1 MNDLYHQQ
9 VKDIFKKV
17 FETQKESIIK
27 SSTYGFESVSNKAR
41 FYALGTGH
49 SHLMPE
55 ELYARFKGTDMVTS
69 IIMPEFMLH
78 QFFVKSTTIERLAS
92 YADIV
97 LGMYPMEKGD
107 TLMLVSNSGRNG
119 LLVELALRA
128 KEKGVNLITCTNY
141 SQAQIVSSRHASG
154 KNMIDFADVI
164 IDNCG
169 EYGDACH
176 EVMDGLKMGST
187 SNMVITLIAQMIN
200 AVLINLQEGHKED
213 NMAVLDRFEEYFWEF
228 FNETTNQRIDVLK
241 AATIIFEAVEKEHR
255 FFVYGSGH
263 AHMITEELYCRA
275 GGLAFIN
282 PILEDEIMVHM
293 SAEKSNLME
302 TSVEYA
308 SILMQKYGLKS
319 NDVLLIT
326 SNSGKQR
333 LTIELARLAKAAN
346 VKVIALTNVRQ
357 AKETTSLHPSGKLLV
372 DFADVVIDNCS
383 PINDAAFIIN
393 NRECCPLSTILSCYL
408 AQCMVVNVAYIM
420 KEHNLI
426 PPVLVSANIEEG
438 QTEEQKRIKQLSAQ
452 EMIKFQDY
460 FIYQGPRRLI
470 SMAKI
475 LNKI

>member
-1 MNDLYHQQ
+1 MNNLYHQQ
-9 VKDIFKKV
+9 VKNIFKKV
-17 FETQKESIIK
+17 FDTQKENIIK

-49 SHLMPE
+49 SHIMPE

-69 IIMPEFMLH
+69 ILMPEFMLH
-78 QFFVKSTTIERLAS
+78 QFFTKSTTIERLAS

-128 KEKGVNLITCTNY
+128 KQKGVNLITCTNY
-141 SQAQIVSSRHASG
+141 PQAQIVSSRHASG

-176 EVMDGLKMGST
+176 EIMDGLKMGST
-187 SNMVITLIAQMIN
+187 SNMVITMIAQMIN
-200 AVLINLQEGHKED
+200 AVLINLQEGQKES
-213 NMAVLDRFEEYFWEF
+213 NMAVLNRFETYFWQF
-228 FNETTNQRIDVLK
+228 FDETFNQKENVEN
-241 AATIIFEAVEKEHR
+241 AAMLIFEAVEKDNR

-263 AHMITEELYCRA
+263 AHLITEELYCRA

-282 PILEDEIMVHM
+282 PILEDEIMIHM

-308 SILMQKYGLKS
+308 SILMQKYGLKR

-333 LTIELARLAKAAN
+333 LTVELARLAKAAH

-357 AKETTSLHPSGKLLV
+357 AKKTTSLHPSGKLLSH
-372 DFADVVIDNCS
+372 FADVIIDNCA
-383 PINDAAFIIN
+383 PIYDAGFMIN
-393 NRECCPLSTILSCYL
+393 NRECCPLSTILGCYL
-408 AQCMVVNVAYIM
+408 AQCIVVRVGYIM

-426 PPVLVSANIEEG
+426 PPVLVSANIEEK
-438 QTEEQKRIKQLSAQ
+438 QTEEQIRIKRLSAQ
-452 EMIKFQDY
+452 GMIKYQDY
-460 FIYQGPRRLI
+460 FIYQGPRRSI
-470 SMAKI
+470 SIGPI
-475 LNKI
+475 LNSL